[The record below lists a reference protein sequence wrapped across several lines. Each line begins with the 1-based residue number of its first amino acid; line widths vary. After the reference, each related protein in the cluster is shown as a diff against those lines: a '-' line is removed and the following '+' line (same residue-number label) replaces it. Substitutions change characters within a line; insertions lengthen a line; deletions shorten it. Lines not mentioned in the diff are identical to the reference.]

1 MIALFRVPW
10 NAALAVT
17 VFFLAS
23 FSSTLEVFEM
33 GFMFCRH
40 SVDALGNLLC
50 ECFDLPL
57 SRSRR
62 TDVEDH
68 LIMGVESGM
77 RQGMGGWQ

>member
-10 NAALAVT
+10 NAVLAIT
-17 VFFLAS
+17 VFFLAC
-23 FSSTLEVFEM
+23 FSTTLECFEM

-68 LIMGVESGM
+68 LLRVVESGM
-77 RQGMGGWQ
+77 RGDISRGQ

>member
-17 VFFLAS
+17 VFFLACL
-23 FSSTLEVFEM
+23 SSALEVFEM

-40 SVDALGNLLC
+40 SVDALGNSLC

-68 LIMGVESGM
+68 LIRGVESGM
-77 RQGMGGWQ
+77 RQGISQ